1 MTETTGTEN
10 SGELVLLSSADGI
23 ATMTLNRPKARNAL
37 SEAMLEAIQT
47 AIETV
52 NADDSLRAV
61 IVAHNGPGFCAGHDL
76 KEMNNHRSDD
86 DGGRAYYERLFSAC
100 SALMLSVVQSPKIFI
115 ARIDGI
121 ATAAGCQ
128 LVAACDMAIASDH
141 ARFGVNGINAGLF
154 CSTPMVSLSRNA
166 GRKAAMELLTT
177 GHLMSAEDAVKA
189 GVVNRAVSADQ
200 LDGEIQA
207 MAIAVAAKPASV
219 LALGKQAFYRQ
230 LEMPLEQAYAH
241 TSQVITDNM
250 MMDAANEGICAFI
263 EKRAPE
269 WD

>member
-1 MTETTGTEN
+1 MNDQTD
-10 SGELVLLSSADGI
+10 ELVLLSKKNGI
-23 ATMTLNRPKARNAL
+23 ATLTLNRPKARNAL
-37 SEAMLEAIQT
+37 SEAMLDAISSAIAT
-47 AIETV
+47 A
-52 NADDSLRAV
+52 NQDPGLRVV
-61 IVAHNGPGFCAGHDL
+61 IVTHNGPGFCAGHDL
-76 KEMNNHRSDD
+76 KEMNSHRSDE
-86 DGGRAYYERLFSAC
+86 DGGHAYYQRLFSAC
-100 SALMLSVVQSPKIFI
+100 SQLMVSVVESPKIFI
-115 ARIDGI
+115 ARVDGI

-177 GHLMSAEDAVKA
+177 GHLMSAEDAAKA
-189 GVVNRAVSADQ
+189 GIINRTVNSDR
-200 LDGEIQA
+200 LDEEVDT
-207 MAIAVAAKPASV
+207 MAKAVAAKPASV

-230 LEMPLEQAYAH
+230 LEMPLVDAYAH
-241 TSQVITDNM
+241 TSKVITDNM

-263 EKRAPE
+263 EKRSPD

>member
-1 MTETTGTEN
+1 MTEEIVKIQRDG
-10 SGELVLLSSADGI
+10 GI
-23 ATMTLNRPKARNAL
+23 ATLTLNRPKARNAL
-37 SEAMLEAIQT
+37 SEAMLEALQD
-47 AIETV
+47 AIKQL
-52 NADDSLRAV
+52 NADEQLRV
-61 IVAHNGPGFCAGHDL
+61 VVVAANGPGFCAGHDL
-76 KEMNNHRSDD
+76 KEMHDHRNDAD
-86 DGGRAYYERLFSAC
+86 EGRAYYERLFSAC
-100 SALMLSVVQSPKIFI
+100 SDLMLSIVRSPKIFI
-115 ARIDGI
+115 AQIDGI

-177 GHLMSAEDAVKA
+177 GRLMSAQEAA
-189 GVVNRAVSADQ
+189 EAQIVNRVVSQDE
-200 LDGEIQA
+200 LPD
-207 MAIAVAAKPASV
+207 AIAQTAQAVAAKPADV

-230 LEMPLEQAYAH
+230 LEMPLDQAYAH

-250 MMDAANEGICAFI
+250 MLQPACEGISAFL
-263 EKRAPE
+263 EKRHPN

>member
-1 MTETTGTEN
+1 MTDTTEN
-10 SGELVLLSSADGI
+10 LVLYSSENGI
-23 ATMTLNRPKARNAL
+23 ATITLNRPKARNAL
-37 SEAMLEAIQT
+37 SKAMLDAISS
-47 AIETV
+47 AIAKANRDE
-52 NADDSLRAV
+52 NLRV
-61 IVAHNGPGFCAGHDL
+61 VVVSHNGPGFCAGHDL

-100 SALMLSVVQSPKIFI
+100 SDLMISVVESPKIFI
-115 ARIDGI
+115 ARVNGI

-128 LVAACDMAIASDH
+128 LVAACDMAIVSDQ

-177 GHLMSAEDAVKA
+177 GHLMNAQEAVDA
-189 GVVNRAVSADQ
+189 GVINRAVESDN
-200 LDGEIQA
+200 LDEEIA
-207 MAIAVAAKPASV
+207 KLARSVAAKPASV

-230 LEMPLEQAYAH
+230 LEMPLTQAYAH
-241 TSQVITDNM
+241 TSKVITDNM

-263 EKRAPE
+263 EKRSPN

>member
-1 MTETTGTEN
+1 MTEKNEP
-10 SGELVLLSSADGI
+10 LVLLSSQNGI
-23 ATMTLNRPKARNAL
+23 ATITLNRPKARNAL
-37 SEAMLEAIQT
+37 SEAMLAAIAG
-47 AIETV
+47 AIDTV
-52 NADDSLRAV
+52 NNDETLRV
-61 IVAHNGPGFCAGHDL
+61 VVVTHNGPGFCAGHDL
-76 KEMNNHRSDD
+76 KEMNSHRDDD

-100 SALMLSVVQSPKIFI
+100 SDLMMSVVQSPKIFV
-115 ARIDGI
+115 ARVDGI

-177 GHLMSAEDAVKA
+177 GHLMSADEAVKA
-189 GVVNRAVSADQ
+189 GVINRAVASDQ
-200 LDGEIQA
+200 LDEEVSK
-207 MAIAVAAKPASV
+207 MANAVAAKPASV
-219 LALGKQAFYRQ
+219 LALGKQAFYQQ
-230 LEMPLEQAYAH
+230 LEMPLAQAYAH
-241 TSQVITDNM
+241 TSKVITDNM

-263 EKRAPE
+263 EKRSPN

>member
-1 MTETTGTEN
+1 MPDQ
-10 SGELVLLSSADGI
+10 LVLLSSAPGSDGI

-37 SEAMLEAIQT
+37 SQDMLKALQDTIAT
-47 AIETV
+47 I
-52 NADDSLRAV
+52 NADENLRAV
-61 IVAHNGPGFCAGHDL
+61 IVCANGPGFCAGHDL
-76 KEMNNHRSDD
+76 KEMTAHRDDD
-86 DGGRAYYERLFSAC
+86 DGGRAYYEKLFAAC
-100 SALMLSVVQSPKIFI
+100 SEVMLSIVRSPKIFI
-115 ARIDGI
+115 AQIDGI

-177 GHLMSAEDAVKA
+177 GHLMSADEAAQA
-189 GVVNRAVSADQ
+189 GVINRSVSADA
-200 LDGEIQA
+200 LAAEVNA
-207 MAIAVAAKPASV
+207 MASAVAAKPARV

-241 TSQVITDNM
+241 TSKVITDNM
-250 MMDAANEGICAFI
+250 MMPAAKEGICAFI
-263 EKRAPE
+263 EKRQPD